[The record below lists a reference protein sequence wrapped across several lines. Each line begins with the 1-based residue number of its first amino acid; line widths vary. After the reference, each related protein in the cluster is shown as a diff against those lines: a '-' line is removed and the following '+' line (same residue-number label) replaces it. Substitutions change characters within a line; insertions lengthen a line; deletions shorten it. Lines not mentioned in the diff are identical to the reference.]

1 MTRVVG
7 WIIALFGVLCL
18 MLYGAGLL
26 VFDEVP
32 DPVHYVGG
40 VGVGAILLWLV
51 ADWKNLS
58 RVGEDQTVARSFA
71 SAFAIVL
78 VLAITA
84 VVNVGAVRYDWRKD
98 LTATKRF
105 SLSEQS
111 VDVVSK
117 LDEPVT
123 VYAWFQSTDG
133 ALKNFR
139 SLMEEYADH
148 TTLLTVEYH
157 DPLEDRILSEQQK
170 ILSTAGTVILK
181 KGDRE
186 QRIESNFTEEAFTN
200 ALVRV
205 ASSTRHT
212 VCVTTD
218 HGELD
223 PDDEYSQTGLG
234 IAKIRLEGQNYTF
247 DKISLLA
254 TPPTPEGCEVVLLG
268 GPRAELLPMERDRL
282 AAYVAGG
289 GKLIVMLDPATTPET
304 AADLARYGV
313 KVGNDVVIEGDA
325 NRQSPEGPTAV
336 VLDPGSFDFSPI
348 TQKLKGFVQLVMV
361 RSVGK
366 GPEIP
371 GLNVQEL
378 AHGTA
383 QSWAETTLDSTTP
396 PTPDADKDIV
406 GNVPVMVTV
415 EVTDPAGIVTS
426 TATAAAPAVDAA
438 GLPIATP
445 APTGA
450 PVEVPKKAGG
460 KLFVV
465 GDSEFATNLY
475 LTRSNNQDLL
485 FNTIAWM
492 VGEENQLTIRA
503 NESEAGQLDLGLL
516 GSFFAGGTMLL
527 LVPGVTVA
535 AAVFTWFRRKGR

>member
-1 MTRVVG
+1 MTRVIG
-7 WIIALFGVLCL
+7 WIVALFGVLCL
-18 MLYGAGLL
+18 LGYAGALL

-32 DPVHYVGG
+32 DPVNYVGA
-40 VGVGAILLWLV
+40 VGVGSILLWLV
-51 ADWKNLS
+51 ADWQNLS
-58 RVGEDQTVARSFA
+58 RMGEDQTVARSFT
-71 SAFAIVL
+71 SAFAILL
-78 VLAITA
+78 VLAITT

-98 LTATKRF
+98 VTATKRF

-117 LDEPVT
+117 LDEPV
-123 VYAWFQSTDG
+123 VVHAWFQGTDG

-157 DPLEDRILSEQQK
+157 DPFEDRILAEEQK

-186 QRIESNFTEEAFTN
+186 QRLESSFDEEAFTN
-200 ALVRV
+200 GLVRV
-205 ASSTRHT
+205 SSSIQHT

-247 DKISLLA
+247 NKISLLA
-254 TPPTPEGCEVVLLG
+254 TPPTPEGCAVTILG
-268 GPRAELLPMERDRL
+268 GPRTELLPMERDRL

-304 AADLARYGV
+304 AADLARFGV
-313 KVGNDVVIEGDA
+313 KVGNDVVIEGDP

-336 VLDPGSFDFSPI
+336 ILDPSSFDFSPI
-348 TQKLKGFVQLVMV
+348 TEKLKGFVQLVMV
-361 RSVGK
+361 RSVSK
-366 GPEIP
+366 GPEVV

-378 AHGTA
+378 ARTTD

-406 GNVPVMVTV
+406 GRVPVVVTV
-415 EVTDPAGIVTS
+415 EVTDPAGIVTTS
-426 TATAAAPAVDAA
+426 AAAPAVDAA
-438 GLPIATP
+438 GLPIA
-445 APTGA
+445 APVATGA
-450 PVEVPKKAGG
+450 PVDIPRKAGG
-460 KLFVV
+460 KLMVV
-465 GDSEFATNLY
+465 GDSDFASNLY

-492 VGEENQLTIRA
+492 VGEVDQLTIRA
-503 NESEAGQLDLGLL
+503 NDATEGQLELGLL
-516 GSFFAGGTMLL
+516 GSFFAGTTMLL
-527 LVPGVTVA
+527 LVPGVTIA
-535 AAVFTWFRRKGR
+535 AAMVTWFRRKGR